1 MKYELAHPDKRVLI
15 KELERQVGQRAAYS
29 GIPLF
34 QYQVGPYTVL
44 RDGSMEGPADT
55 VTGALVSTGL
65 IAIPA
70 PPSAAPC
77 FPLADLTG
85 CTLANIVCSLHPR
98 EDLINRAIGVPDAI
112 RINEDLMQ
120 RLRERRP
127 VTVDEFLDIFKACG
141 GNTALKGLRL
151 ENGTLI
157 FDGFPH
163 SDAWH
168 TLAEMLVKA
177 ASTRKWMT
185 AKLRNGDS
193 EKYAFHKWL
202 ETLKMGGPEFSAVR
216 KELMRGLGGYSSHRL
231 EIQYHDYLRRMS
243 EKAEPDFVL
252 L

>member
-65 IAIPA
+65 IAIP
-70 PPSAAPC
+70 
-77 FPLADLTG
+77 
-85 CTLANIVCSLHPR
+85 LANIVCSLHPR

-151 ENGTLI
+151 ESGTLI